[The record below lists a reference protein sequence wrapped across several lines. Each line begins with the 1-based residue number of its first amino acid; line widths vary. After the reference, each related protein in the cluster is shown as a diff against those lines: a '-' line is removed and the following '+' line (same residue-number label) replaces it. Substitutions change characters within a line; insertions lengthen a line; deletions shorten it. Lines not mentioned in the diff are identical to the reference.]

1 MKKELLKQSHHV
13 LISVTRTQT
22 TGVSEPGGADINQ
35 PYLNQ
40 GKGGRLCPSNCIVI
54 RPLPP
59 QLDFQ
64 TFLRPWTK
72 KNLRWACNSYIHL
85 NVCVEA

>member
-22 TGVSEPGGADINQ
+22 TGVSEPGGPGGAEINQ

-40 GKGGRLCPSNCIVI
+40 GKGADYAHHIALLFDLLPHPTGFSDLPTALDQKKICGGHVIPSFI
-54 RPLPP
+54 
-59 QLDFQ
+59 
-64 TFLRPWTK
+64 
-72 KNLRWACNSYIHL
+72 
-85 NVCVEA
+85 

>member
-22 TGVSEPGGADINQ
+22 TGVSEPGGPGGADINQ

-54 RPLPP
+54 RPPP
-59 QLDFQ
+59 PNWIFRPSYGIGLKKICGGHVIP
-64 TFLRPWTK
+64 TF
-72 KNLRWACNSYIHL
+72 I
-85 NVCVEA
+85 